1 MTNQME
7 NKLGEMLA
15 VIDRRE
21 GLLSNRGKMLCCRFL
36 EYRELFCR
44 ECSLSKEEVRM
55 HLRMLRIVERGIR
68 E

>member
-1 MTNQME
+1 ME
-7 NKLGEMLA
+7 NKLGEGLV

-21 GLLSNRGKMLCCRFL
+21 GLLSNLAKMLCCRLL
-36 EYRELFCR
+36 EYRELFCG
-44 ECSLSKEEVRM
+44 ECSLSKEGARM